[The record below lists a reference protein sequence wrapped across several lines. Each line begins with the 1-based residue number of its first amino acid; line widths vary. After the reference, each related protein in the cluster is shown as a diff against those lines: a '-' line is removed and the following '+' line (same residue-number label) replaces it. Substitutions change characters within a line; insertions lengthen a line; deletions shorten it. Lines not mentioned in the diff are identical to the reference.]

1 MVALLFRLL
10 TVVIIKVTTLLV
22 GDSLKPCYCQDV
34 MHNSPFQSPLIFLA
48 TEKGEF
54 GVTPR

>member
-34 MHNSPFQSPLIFLA
+34 MHNSPFQSP
-48 TEKGEF
+48 
-54 GVTPR
+54 